1 MTVKLVMAGKIFSI
15 AKRKL
20 KGAFSHVQRIAAR
33 LRINRGIRRKV
44 DAAYRV
50 SSGLASRETAGVIL
64 ADGIWDNPNHFFRL
78 SLYLKA
84 IDPQCTMQRVAM
96 VPARA
101 SGPQRRTLSALGF
114 TRFIELPAGPAPE
127 FVEAAARLL
136 KDVRSHGE
144 LLQLRLPDGLPP
156 YIFYDDALKRARHP
170 QPEIT
175 AQCWKDAV
183 AQALSVADA
192 MRKVFDRENIL
203 HVVLSHPW
211 GLPYGPIAWSAI
223 SRKVATCHLTGYGEG
238 IRIRRFESPEAY
250 QLPVEHLSYEEY
262 LDLPLVVQSDL
273 VDIGQL
279 EFERRSMGRS
289 SDINSR
295 CAFNGHYRQAGD
307 AARKQW
313 VGSDTRPVVLI
324 CSHVWFD
331 FPHTFAMRNFTDFLD
346 WISFTFDQIKD
357 IHDVVWLL
365 KAHPT
370 EQWYGGF
377 QLSEVAPQGRDHI
390 VMLPHDFDQATALA
404 MCEVVVTAHGTA
416 GIEAG
421 IVGRPVICADRSY
434 YSDWPFVNTARNRGE
449 YARLLHSIRA
459 LPKATHSTLSAAAA
473 CFAAAL
479 AQPNEIDQRIKLRCD
494 SLTNELYADLVGEL
508 LTDNAGLVNE
518 QRRMRQWLAS
528 ESGSYAVYSLIEGIK
543 QRHAPVIGHPN

>member
-1 MTVKLVMAGKIFSI
+1 MTIKFMMVGGVFPII
-15 AKRKL
+15 KRKL
-20 KGAFSHVQRIAAR
+20 KGAFSHVRRITAR
-33 LRINRGIRRKV
+33 LRVNRGIRLKV
-44 DAAYRV
+44 DAAYWL
-50 SSGLASRETAGVIL
+50 SSGPAPRETVGVIL
-64 ADGIWDNPNHFFRL
+64 ADGLWDNPNHFFRL

-84 IDPQCTMQRVAM
+84 IDPQRTMQRVAL

-101 SGPQRRTLSALGF
+101 SGPQRRTLCALGF
-114 TRFIELPAGPAPE
+114 TRFIELPGRPGPE
-127 FVEAAARLL
+127 FIDAAARLL

-144 LLQLRLPDGLPP
+144 LLQLRLPDGIPA
-156 YIFYDDALKRARHP
+156 YVFYDDALKRARHP

-175 AQCWKDAV
+175 AQCWNDAV

-192 MRKVFDRENIL
+192 MRKVFDHENIL

-211 GLPYGPIAWSAI
+211 GLPYGTIAWSAI
-223 SRKVATCHLTGYGEG
+223 SRKVTTCHLTGYGEG
-238 IRIRRFESPEAY
+238 IRIRRFESSEAY
-250 QLPVEHLSYEEY
+250 QLPVEHLTYQEY
-262 LDLPLVVQSDL
+262 LGLPSVVQSDL

-279 EFERRSMGRS
+279 EFERRSMGIS

-295 CAFNGHYRQAGD
+295 YAFSGHYRQAGD

-331 FPHTFAMRNFTDFLD
+331 FPHTFAMRNFTDFFD
-346 WISFTFDQIKD
+346 WIRFTFDQIKD

-377 QLSEVAPQGRDHI
+377 QLSEVVPQGDDHI
-390 VMLPHDFDQATALA
+390 LMLPHDFDQATALA
-404 MCEVVVTAHGTA
+404 MCEVVVTVHGTA

-421 IVGRPVICADRSY
+421 IIGRPVICADRSY
-434 YSDWPFVNTARNRGE
+434 YSDWPFVTTARNRGE
-449 YARLLHSIRA
+449 YAHLLRSIRE
-459 LPKATHSTLSAAAA
+459 LPKATQSTLSAAAA

-479 AQPNEIDQRIKLRCD
+479 AQPNEIDKRIKLRCD
-494 SLTNELYADLVGEL
+494 SLTNELYADLVDEL
-508 LTDNAGLVNE
+508 LTDSVGLVNE

-528 ESGSYAVYSLIEGIK
+528 ASGSYAVYSLIEGLK
-543 QRHAPVIGHPN
+543 QRHAPVIERRN